1 MYRNSFGTKDQV
13 RFDTEA
19 DYYEFLGY
27 LAKDDGTTKLVLERN
42 DEQGAWAEEGRIQF
56 YVTQPGAL
64 HAKLSHTI
72 GTGSIVSRVNCNDF
86 LYHIVKHH
94 HFVSDGPQDKIKIR
108 SSVQAAHK
116 ADFDR
121 GLAL

>member
-1 MYRNSFGTKDQV
+1 MYHNVFGTRDQI
-13 RFDTEA
+13 RFDTAE

-27 LAKDDGTTKLVLERN
+27 LAKDDGTTKLVWEHN

-56 YVTQPGAL
+56 YVMPPAAL
-64 HAKLSHTI
+64 HARLNHTS
-72 GTGSIVSRVNCNDF
+72 GVGKVVSRVNCNAF
-86 LYHIVKHH
+86 VEHIAQHH
-94 HFVSDGPQDKIKIR
+94 HFIINGSQDIARIRVSIPAGHI
-108 SSVQAAHK
+108 